1 MSRGTTSIYRLRAK
15 FAVNGDERQVR
26 AFATELDRILERAY
40 PGGSAQV
47 ECIDPGGAAQVDL
60 EVRDATFHNGG
71 KGWYAVQPLIEQA
84 RTHSGVR
91 IDAGNRPSLV
101 VDVL

>member
-1 MSRGTTSIYRLRAK
+1 MSRGPTGTYRLRAK
-15 FAVNGDERQVR
+15 FAVNGDETQVR
-26 AFATELDRILERAY
+26 AFALELDRILGRAY
-40 PGGSAQV
+40 PDGSPQV
-47 ECIDPGGAAQVDL
+47 ECRDPGGAAQVDL

-71 KGWYAVQPLIEQA
+71 KGWYAVQPLVEQA

-91 IDAGNRPSLV
+91 IDAGDRPSLV